1 LRQRARALSVTK
13 PEAKM
18 PLKRVAFNAG
28 EHLPLLLSA
37 HAATPAFNNFVSAEH
52 FKNHIST
59 AEAPLIDRDQ

>member
-1 LRQRARALSVTK
+1 
-13 PEAKM
+13 M

-37 HAATPAFNNFVSAEH
+37 HAATPAFNNFVSAED
-52 FKNHIST
+52 FQNHIST